1 MRRCNGPPALCYSQA
16 GRPHAEI
23 ATLTDLRR
31 HPPRR
36 SRERLAGYVWLPRL
50 IDKVRAFQAGTLG
63 AYAYPSVTDRAFMK
77 TFRLTPALIEQTVR
91 ASADDTA
98 IADQLRQSSGLTQN
112 TIDAKSRAFERRYRL
127 VFALLDH
134 DDGYSR
140 GPGYPIPRFL
150 QPFIWRWYQNW
161 AAKKASAD
169 EV

>member
-1 MRRCNGPPALCYSQA
+1 M
-16 GRPHAEI
+16 
-23 ATLTDLRR
+23 TDLRR

-36 SRERLAGYVWLPRL
+36 SGERLAGFVWLPRL

-77 TFRLTPALIEQTVR
+77 TFRLTPASIER
-91 ASADDTA
+91 AIRATSDETA
-98 IADQLRQSSGLTQN
+98 IAEELRRRCGLDQEA
-112 TIDAKSRAFERRYRL
+112 IDAASRVFERRYRF

-140 GPGYPIPRFL
+140 GMGYPIPRFL
-150 QPFIWRWYQNW
+150 QPSIWRWYQQW

-169 EV
+169 EL